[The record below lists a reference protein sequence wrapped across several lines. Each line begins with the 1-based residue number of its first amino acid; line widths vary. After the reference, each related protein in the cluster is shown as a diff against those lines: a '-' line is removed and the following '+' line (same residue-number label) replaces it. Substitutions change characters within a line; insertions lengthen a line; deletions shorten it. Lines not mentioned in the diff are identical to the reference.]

1 MPKSYLLTTCLFLI
15 QLCFLKAQPVVFW
28 AENFNNGCT
37 ANCIADGYSS
47 ANGTW
52 SVTQTGT
59 NGNVANDWFISC
71 SENGEATGACGAG
84 CGNNATLHVGSVPC
98 TLCLVCPN
106 GDCGATY
113 NAGPILLGEDPTTDK
128 RVQSPVINTLGK
140 TGIILNFRYIENGQG
155 ANDDATV
162 EYSVDAGLTWLL
174 LSNPAKTAICGSGQG
189 TWTDYTFN
197 LPTTCDNI
205 SNLTIGLRWKNN
217 ANAGTDPS
225 FAVDDIELSS
235 LPANLPVAI
244 FSASDSVLCETSCI
258 GFTDLST
265 NTPTSWA
272 WSLPGGQPDTSNLQN
287 PSQVCYLNYGTYP
300 VTLTVSNVSGSGTTT
315 YTSFITVHPRPTQPT
330 ITQSNDTLI
339 CSPAYSYQWYIGIVA
354 IAGATSQTYVPTQAG
369 QYFCLIS
376 DSNNCSSGSNVI
388 VITSVLSFT
397 YIKGVTINYD
407 SNMEEMIISANNP
420 LANSLS
426 QIKLFDANGE
436 LIAKFSFKLNS
447 LSDKRISLKNKPK
460 GVYIVGLTVDGKTHS
475 VKIIK

>member
-1 MPKSYLLTTCLFLI
+1 MRKNYLTTTCLFLF
-15 QLCFLKAQPVVFW
+15 QLSFVKAQPVVFW
-28 AENFNNGCT
+28 SENFNNGCST
-37 ANCIADGYSS
+37 NCTADGYSS
-47 ANGTW
+47 SNGAW
-52 SVTQTGT
+52 NVIQTGT

-140 TGIILNFRYIENGQG
+140 TGITLNFRYMENGQG

-205 SNLTIGLRWKNN
+205 STLKIGLRWKNN

-225 FAVDDIELSS
+225 FAVDDIELYS
-235 LPANLPVAI
+235 LPVNLPVAI
-244 FSASDSVLCETSCI
+244 FSASDSVLCEKSCI
-258 GFTDLST
+258 DFTDLST
-265 NTPTSWA
+265 NTPTTWSW
-272 WSLPGGQPDTSNLQN
+272 SFPGGQPDTSNLPN
-287 PSQVCYLNYGTYP
+287 PSQICYMNYGTYP
-300 VTLTVSNVSGSGTTT
+300 VTLSVSNASGNGTTT
-315 YTSFITVHPRPTQPT
+315 YTSFITVHPEPSQPT

-339 CSPAYSYQWYIGIVA
+339 CSSAYAYQWYFGIAA
-354 IAGATSQTYVPTQAG
+354 ITGATSQTYVPLQAG

-388 VITSVLSFT
+388 TTTSVINLESGGMVF
-397 YIKGVTINYD
+397 INYNVN
-407 SNMEEMIISANNP
+407 SEELVI
-420 LANSLS
+420 SLS
-426 QIKLFDANGE
+426 NFTSVASLDIKLFDVVG
-436 LIAKFSFKLNS
+436 KLQCGFGLN
-447 LSDKRISLKNKPK
+447 LSDGSKKIISLKNKPK
-460 GVYIVGLTVDGKTHS
+460 GIYLVRLSTGEKTFS
-475 VKIIK
+475 RKFIR